1 MACYSAIEK
10 KTIVVSPDDTVEN
23 ILKVLKKNK
32 VATVAVVDKDG
43 YFYGTFSKPILLRNL
58 VSVPVITSGEV
69 QIGMNIAAAPGVAK
83 RLGKV
88 LPLCVTEVME
98 RKPKTILPNEPIWE
112 AASQLSQN
120 GEAICV
126 IDDNG
131 KFMGIITYDSMVEE
145 LHNMLKIS

>member
-1 MACYSAIEK
+1 MACYSAIDN
-10 KTIVVSPDDTVEN
+10 KTAIVLPEDIVEN
-23 ILKVLKKNK
+23 VLKALKK
-32 VATVAVVDKDG
+32 SKAITAAVVDKDG
-43 YFYGTFSKPILLRNL
+43 RFCGIISKPILLRNL

-69 QIGMNIAAAPGVAK
+69 QIGMNIPAAPGVAK

-88 LPLCVTEVME
+88 LPLCVTEVMD

-120 GEAICV
+120 REAICV
-126 IDDNG
+126 IDDKG

-145 LHNMLKIS
+145 LQNMLKTS